1 MNQIHFDT
9 SEICYQLGIRDA
21 VFSPGSRNTPL
32 SISFS
37 RHPHLRT
44 RVVVDERSAGFI
56 ALGIAQHTQR
66 PVVLCCTSGTALLN
80 YGPAIAEAYYSR
92 TPLIIMSGDRP
103 SEWIDQWDGQTIQ
116 QQNVFQAFVKAFIQM
131 PTSLDF
137 EDARWA
143 YQTKIA
149 QGCPFS
155 YPFKASR
162 TLKFSFQRALLS
174 R

>member
-21 VFSPGSRNTPL
+21 VFSPGSRNAPL

-131 PTSLDF
+131 PTF
-137 EDARWA
+137 
-143 YQTKIA
+143 
-149 QGCPFS
+149 P
-155 YPFKASR
+155 
-162 TLKFSFQRALLS
+162 
-174 R
+174 